1 MWQWL
6 TQLLARKP
14 AKPAPQSRR
23 AQSPAPQ
30 EPTAKRP
37 TKDTHFPDAAEV
49 ALTFYQQLLNAAPLK
64 RATPDQLSAPEALW
78 LKARTEDLNQ
88 TPTQLTQLVP
98 RLPSVLPKLMTALNN
113 IDTPIRSLTEL
124 IESDPIISTQVLRLI
139 NSPAMRVRRENITS
153 LEQAVML
160 LGFSGMREVVSAAMF
175 SPIAQL
181 SQIEGIHPLLIHDI
195 WPISLRAAN
204 ALRQGLKHESQPRTK
219 IDANL
224 GFELYLSLLIEHTG
238 LIALIRQK
246 PLTGASLSAAYV
258 AAFRALVPAYSARI
272 AEAWALSPR
281 TIALIANPPPELN
294 LRREEAR
301 YFSMACT
308 LNRRGYLDQAQFY
321 HLCRALPEYAQDWYD
336 QCTPQNDTPAN
347 EPASPQSP
355 TSTR

>member
-6 TQLLARKP
+6 TALLTRKP
-14 AKPAPQSRR
+14 AK
-23 AQSPAPQ
+23 SPAQGREKHTPARPKKPPNSPA
-30 EPTAKRP
+30 EHPPGAPTA
-37 TKDTHFPDAAEV
+37 DTHFPNAAEV
-49 ALTFYQQLLNAAPLK
+49 ALTFYQQLLNAPPVQS
-64 RATPDQLSAPEALW
+64 ATSDHLSEPEARW

-88 TPTQLTQLVP
+88 TPTQLTELVP

-113 IDTPIRSLTEL
+113 INTPIRHLTEL

-139 NSPAMRVRRENITS
+139 NSPAMRVRRESITS

-181 SQIEGIHPLLIHDI
+181 SHIEGIHPLLIHDI

-204 ALRQGLKHESQPRTK
+204 ALRQGLKHQTPSAKK

-246 PLTGASLSAAYV
+246 PLTGATLSAAYV
-258 AAFRALVPAYSARI
+258 AAFRALVPAYSTRI
-272 AEAWALSPR
+272 AEAWALSPS
-281 TIALIANPPPELN
+281 TIALIRNPAPELN
-294 LRREEAR
+294 IRREEAR
-301 YFSMACT
+301 YFSMACA
-308 LNRRGYLDQAQFY
+308 LNRRGLLDQAQFY
-321 HLCRALPEYAQDWYD
+321 HLCRALPEYAHDWYD
-336 QCTPQNDTPAN
+336 QCTPQND
-347 EPASPQSP
+347 P
-355 TSTR
+355 TLD

>member
-6 TQLLARKP
+6 TKLLARKP
-14 AKPAPQSRR
+14 AEPAPQYRSAR
-23 AQSPAPQ
+23 SPAPQ
-30 EPTAKRP
+30 EVPAKRP
-37 TKDTHFPDAAEV
+37 VERATPPPTEETHFPDAAEV

-64 RATPDQLSAPEALW
+64 LIKPDQLSAPEALW

-88 TPTQLTQLVP
+88 TPTQLTRLVP

-124 IESDPIISTQVLRLI
+124 IEADPIISTQVLRLI

-181 SQIEGIHPLLIHDI
+181 SHIEGIHPLLIHDI

-204 ALRQGLKHESQPRTK
+204 ALRQGLKHQSPALSK
-219 IDANL
+219 IDANV
-224 GFELYLSLLIEHTG
+224 GFELYLSLLIEQTG

-246 PLTGASLSAAYV
+246 PLTGANLSAAYV

-281 TIALIANPPPELN
+281 TIALISNPPPELN
-294 LRREEAR
+294 SRREEAR
-301 YFSMACT
+301 YFSLACT

-336 QCTPQNDTPAN
+336 QCTPQNDT
-347 EPASPQSP
+347 
-355 TSTR
+355 TTD

>member
-6 TQLLARKP
+6 TTLFAKEP
-14 AKPAPQSRR
+14 AKPTVRPKQPPSAAAKNLSKAP
-23 AQSPAPQ
+23 PE
-30 EPTAKRP
+30 EP
-37 TKDTHFPDAAEV
+37 HFPNAAEV
-49 ALTFYQQLLNAAPLK
+49 SLTFYQQLLNAPSVPS
-64 RATPDQLSAPEALW
+64 ATSEHLSEPEARW
-78 LKARTEDLNQ
+78 LRARREDLSQ

-160 LGFSGMREVVSAAMF
+160 LGFAGMREVVSAAMF

-181 SQIEGIHPLLIHDI
+181 NAIEGVHPLLIHDI

-204 ALRQGLKHESQPRTK
+204 ALRQGLKHQSPADVNM
-219 IDANL
+219 DANV

-246 PLTGASLSAAYV
+246 PLTGASLSAAYL

-272 AEAWALSPR
+272 AEAWSLSPS
-281 TIALIANPPPELN
+281 TIALITNPPPELN
-294 LRREEAR
+294 IRREEAR
-301 YFSMACT
+301 YFSIACA
-308 LNRRGYLDQAQFY
+308 LNRRGLLDQAQFY

-336 QCTPQNDTPAN
+336 QCTPQND
-347 EPASPQSP
+347 
-355 TSTR
+355 